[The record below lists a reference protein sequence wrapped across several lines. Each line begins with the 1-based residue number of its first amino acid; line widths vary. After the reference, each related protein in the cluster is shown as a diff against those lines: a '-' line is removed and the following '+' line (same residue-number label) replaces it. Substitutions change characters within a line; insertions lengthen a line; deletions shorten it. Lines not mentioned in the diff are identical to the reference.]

1 MNSHK
6 RHKPSLS
13 IIITM
18 LLLFSTG
25 QVLAVAHAHTM
36 NHESQPQTM
45 SQDCGHMS
53 EQGQNSHAMNDTT
66 MSSMSDCCETLC
78 QCPQAMCS
86 TVLLLPAKVQ
96 STQFYLLKPMTHWL
110 FTDGFH
116 LNKDHSPLYRP
127 PII

>member
-6 RHKPSLS
+6 WHKPSLS

-25 QVLAVAHAHTM
+25 QVLAVSHTHDM

-45 SQDCGHMS
+45 AHDCAHMS
-53 EQGQNSHAMNDTT
+53 EQAQSIDATN
-66 MSSMSDCCETLC
+66 MSTMSDCCETLC

-96 STQFYLLKPMTHWL
+96 STQFYLFKPMTHWS
-110 FTDGFH
+110 FADGFH